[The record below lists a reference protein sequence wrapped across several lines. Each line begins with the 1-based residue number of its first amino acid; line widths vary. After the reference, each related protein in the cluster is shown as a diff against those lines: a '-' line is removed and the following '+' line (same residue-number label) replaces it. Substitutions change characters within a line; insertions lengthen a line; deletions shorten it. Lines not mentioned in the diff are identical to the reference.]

1 MAAKYM
7 AAPAAMEMGSAGNA
21 CWKTGRSARV
31 AHSPESTAA
40 AQLAVAA
47 TPLSEAR
54 LVRVRARARVRVRL
68 RVGVRVRVWGRLG
81 LVLANPNPNH

>member
-1 MAAKYM
+1 M
-7 AAPAAMEMGSAGNA
+7 AAPAAIEMGSAGNA
-21 CWKTGRSARV
+21 CWKTGRRARV

-54 LVRVRARARVRVRL
+54 LVRVRARARVRLRL
-68 RVGVRVRVWGRLG
+68 RVRVRVWGRVRVG
-81 LVLANPNPNH
+81 IS

>member
-54 LVRVRARARVRVRL
+54 LVRVRARARVRLRL
-68 RVGVRVRVWGRLG
+68 RVRVRVWGRVRVG
-81 LVLANPNPNH
+81 IS

>member
-7 AAPAAMEMGSAGNA
+7 AAPAAIEMGSAGNA
-21 CWKTGRSARV
+21 CWKTGRRARV

-54 LVRVRARARVRVRL
+54 LVRVRARARVRLRL
-68 RVGVRVRVWGRLG
+68 RVRVRVWGRVRVG
-81 LVLANPNPNH
+81 IS

>member
-7 AAPAAMEMGSAGNA
+7 AAPAAIEMGSAGNA

-54 LVRVRARARVRVRL
+54 LVRARSRARVRLRL
-68 RVGVRVRVWGRLG
+68 RVRVWGRVRVG
-81 LVLANPNPNH
+81 IS

>member
-7 AAPAAMEMGSAGNA
+7 AAPAAIEMGSAGNA
-21 CWKTGRSARV
+21 CWKTGRRARV

-54 LVRVRARARVRVRL
+54 LVRVRVRARVRLRL
-68 RVGVRVRVWGRLG
+68 RVRVRVWGRVRVG
-81 LVLANPNPNH
+81 IS

>member
-31 AHSPESTAA
+31 AHRPESTAA

-54 LVRVRARARVRVRL
+54 LVRVRARARVRLRL
-68 RVGVRVRVWGRLG
+68 RVRVRVWGRVRVG
-81 LVLANPNPNH
+81 IS

>member
-1 MAAKYM
+1 MSSVAAKYM

-54 LVRVRARARVRVRL
+54 LVRVRARARVRLRL
-68 RVGVRVRVWGRLG
+68 RLRVRVWGRVRVG
-81 LVLANPNPNH
+81 VS

>member
-54 LVRVRARARVRVRL
+54 LVRVRVRARVRLRL
-68 RVGVRVRVWGRLG
+68 RVRVRVWGRVRVG
-81 LVLANPNPNH
+81 IS

>member
-31 AHSPESTAA
+31 AHRPESTAA

-47 TPLSEAR
+47 TPLA
-54 LVRVRARARVRVRL
+54 VRAKHARS
-68 RVGVRVRVWGRLG
+68 LG
-81 LVLANPNPNH
+81 GALQGSGAPVTRGDPS

>member
-7 AAPAAMEMGSAGNA
+7 AAPAAIEMGSAGNA
-21 CWKTGRSARV
+21 CWKTGRRARV

-54 LVRVRARARVRVRL
+54 LVRVRARARVRLRL
-68 RVGVRVRVWGRLG
+68 RLRVRVWGRVRVG
-81 LVLANPNPNH
+81 IS